1 MKSSY
6 VHLYSSSLTNSFISK
21 KVSTYLQEFIPFI
34 DIDVRT
40 FTHHSKKNMI
50 DDSYADNLMI
60 QWPYDNSSD
69 SGNGS
74 GNGIGNGSPGDSQ
87 NSLNNS
93 CQEIAIIDGFYLQ
106 RIYSKIID
114 ENESQLS
121 HFHIVFEDKLVC
133 TYDENDKRY
142 HARPII
148 CGSPSIISIP
158 SIIEG
163 PAKSKGYY
171 FKQMLKDLL
180 SISSKE
186 IEKEFA
192 STFISYDDP
201 RLTQVATGYVIQAIF
216 FFLTNGNP
224 FCSQYPCRLF
234 NSHWQEELIYTQV
247 INPVLCKEHLRI
259 LAEASK

>member
-1 MKSSY
+1 LIFDFKNLQVDNHKDRGINQVSY
-6 VHLYSSSLTNSFISK
+6 NTSADGSSSSLSESPNLS
-21 KVSTYLQEFIPFI
+21 
-34 DIDVRT
+34 
-40 FTHHSKKNMI
+40 N
-50 DDSYADNLMI
+50 DSCPKI
-60 QWPYDNSSD
+60 T
-69 SGNGS
+69 
-74 GNGIGNGSPGDSQ
+74 
-87 NSLNNS
+87 
-93 CQEIAIIDGFYLQ
+93 IIDGFYLQ
-106 RIYSKIID
+106 RLYSRIID

-121 HFHIVFEDKLVC
+121 HIHLVFDDNLVC

-163 PAKSKGYY
+163 PAKPKGYY
-171 FKQMLKDLL
+171 FKHMLKDML

-186 IEKEFA
+186 IENEFA
-192 STFISYDDP
+192 GTYVSYDDP
-201 RLTQVATGYVIQAIF
+201 RLMQVATGYAIQAIF

-247 INPVLCKEHLRI
+247 KNPVLCKEHLQL
-259 LAEASK
+259 LAQAGK

>member
-1 MKSSY
+1 MKLSY
-6 VHLYSSSLTNSFISK
+6 VHLYFSTLTNSFLSK
-21 KVSTYLQEFIPFI
+21 KVSTILQEFMPFI
-34 DIDVRT
+34 DVDVRP
-40 FTHHSKKNMI
+40 FTHHSQNNMI
-50 DDSYADNLMI
+50 DGNYRDNLMI
-60 QWPYDNSSD
+60 QLSHDNGDD
-69 SGNGS
+69 SGK
-74 GNGIGNGSPGDSQ
+74 GSPADSH
-87 NSLNNS
+87 NSYNNRYKKT
-93 CQEIAIIDGFYLQ
+93 EIIDGFYLQ
-106 RIYSKIID
+106 RIYSRIID
-114 ENESQLS
+114 DNESHLS
-121 HFHIVFEDKLVC
+121 HFHLVFEDNLVC
-133 TYDENDKRY
+133 TYDEIDKRY

-163 PAKSKGYY
+163 PAKPKGYY

-186 IEKEFA
+186 IENEFA

-247 INPVLCKEHLRI
+247 INPVLCEDHLQI
-259 LAEASK
+259 FAQAGK

>member
-1 MKSSY
+1 MKLSY
-6 VHLYSSSLTNSFISK
+6 VHLYSSTLTNSFLSK
-21 KVSTYLQEFIPFI
+21 KVSTNLQEFIPFI
-34 DIDVRT
+34 DVDVRP
-40 FTHHSKKNMI
+40 FTHHSKNNMI
-50 DDSYADNLMI
+50 DDCYRDNVMI
-60 QWPYDNSSD
+60 QLSYDNGGD

-74 GNGIGNGSPGDSQ
+74 LVDSQ
-87 NSLNNS
+87 NSSNNS
-93 CQEIAIIDGFYLQ
+93 CQKIAIIDGFYLQ
-106 RIYSKIID
+106 RVYSRIIN

-121 HFHIVFEDKLVC
+121 HFHLVFEDNLVC
-133 TYDENDKRY
+133 TYDEFDKRY

-163 PAKSKGYY
+163 PAKPKGYY
-171 FKQMLKDLL
+171 VKQMLKDLL

-186 IEKEFA
+186 IENEFA

-247 INPVLCKEHLRI
+247 INPVLCEEHLRI
-259 LAEASK
+259 LAEAGK

>member
-1 MKSSY
+1 MKLSY
-6 VHLYSSSLTNSFISK
+6 VHLYSSTLTNSFLSK
-21 KVSTYLQEFIPFI
+21 KVSTNLQEFIPFI
-34 DIDVRT
+34 DVDVRP
-40 FTHHSKKNMI
+40 FTHHSKNNMI
-50 DDSYADNLMI
+50 DDCYRDNVVI
-60 QWPYDNSSD
+60 QLSHDNGGD

-74 GNGIGNGSPGDSQ
+74 PVDSQ
-87 NSLNNS
+87 NSSNNS
-93 CQEIAIIDGFYLQ
+93 CQKIAIIDGFYLQ
-106 RIYSKIID
+106 RVYSRIIND
-114 ENESQLS
+114 NESQLS
-121 HFHIVFEDKLVC
+121 HFHLVFEDNLVC
-133 TYDENDKRY
+133 TYDEFDKRY

-163 PAKSKGYY
+163 PAKPKGYY
-171 FKQMLKDLL
+171 FKQMLKDLI

-186 IEKEFA
+186 IENEFA

-247 INPVLCKEHLRI
+247 INPVQCEEHLRI
-259 LAEASK
+259 LAEAGK

>member
-1 MKSSY
+1 MKLSY
-6 VHLYSSSLTNSFISK
+6 VHLYSSTLTNSFLSK
-21 KVSTYLQEFIPFI
+21 KVSTNLQEFIPFI
-34 DIDVRT
+34 DVDVRP
-40 FTHHSKKNMI
+40 FTHHSKNNMI
-50 DDSYADNLMI
+50 DDCYRDNVMI
-60 QWPYDNSSD
+60 QLSYDNGGD

-74 GNGIGNGSPGDSQ
+74 LVDSQ
-87 NSLNNS
+87 NSSNNS
-93 CQEIAIIDGFYLQ
+93 CQKIAIIDGFYLQ
-106 RIYSKIID
+106 RVYSRIIN
-114 ENESQLS
+114 ENESQMS
-121 HFHIVFEDKLVC
+121 HFHLVFEDNLVC
-133 TYDENDKRY
+133 TYDEFDKRY

-163 PAKSKGYY
+163 PAKPKGYY
-171 FKQMLKDLL
+171 VKQMLKDLL

-186 IEKEFA
+186 IENEFA

-247 INPVLCKEHLRI
+247 INPVLCEEHLRI
-259 LAEASK
+259 LAEAGK

>member
-1 MKSSY
+1 MKLSY
-6 VHLYSSSLTNSFISK
+6 VHLYSSTLTNSFLSK
-21 KVSTYLQEFIPFI
+21 KVSTNLQEFIPFI
-34 DIDVRT
+34 DVDVRP
-40 FTHHSKKNMI
+40 FTHHSKKNKI
-50 DDSYADNLMI
+50 DDSYRDNLMI
-60 QWPYDNSSD
+60 QLSYDNGGDSSK
-69 SGNGS
+69 
-74 GNGIGNGSPGDSQ
+74 GSPADSQ
-87 NSLNNS
+87 NSSNNS
-93 CQEIAIIDGFYLQ
+93 CQKIAIIDGFYLQ
-106 RIYSKIID
+106 RIYSRIID

-121 HFHIVFEDKLVC
+121 HFHLVFEDNLVC
-133 TYDENDKRY
+133 TYDEIDKRY

-163 PAKSKGYY
+163 PAKAKGYY

-186 IEKEFA
+186 IENEFA

-247 INPVLCKEHLRI
+247 INPVLCEEHLRI
-259 LAEASK
+259 LAEAGK

>member
-1 MKSSY
+1 MKLSY
-6 VHLYSSSLTNSFISK
+6 VHLYSSLLSTSYLAK
-21 KVSTYLQEFIPFI
+21 EVSTYLHEFIPFI
-34 DIDVRT
+34 DVDVRS
-40 FTHHSKKNMI
+40 FTNYFRKNMI
-50 DDSYADNLMI
+50 EEDIEDNMMI
-60 QWPYDNSSD
+60 QLSHEVNANTSLGELQNSSD
-69 SGNGS
+69 
-74 GNGIGNGSPGDSQ
+74 DT
-87 NSLNNS
+87 
-93 CQEIAIIDGFYLQ
+93 CQKMMIIDGFYLQ
-106 RIYSKIID
+106 RIYSRIID
-114 ENESQLS
+114 KNEMQLD
-121 HFHIVFEDKLVC
+121 HLHLIFEDNLVC
-133 TYDENDKRY
+133 TYDENDDRY

-148 CGSPSIISIP
+148 CGSPSIISIS

-163 PAKSKGYY
+163 PAKPKGYY

-192 STFISYDDP
+192 DNFVSNDDP
-201 RLTQVATGYVIQAIF
+201 RLIHVATGYAIQAIF

-259 LAEASK
+259 LAEAGA

>member
-1 MKSSY
+1 MNLSY
-6 VHLYSSSLTNSFISK
+6 VHLYSSSLTILSFLK
-21 KVSTYLQEFIPFI
+21 QVSANLHKFLPFV
-34 DIDVRT
+34 DVDVRT
-40 FTHHSKKNMI
+40 FDLKKDLP
-50 DDSYADNLMI
+50 DDNHKDSSINQISHNYSVDGN
-60 QWPYDNSSD
+60 NSSLGESQD
-69 SGNGS
+69 SS
-74 GNGIGNGSPGDSQ
+74 
-87 NSLNNS
+87 NNS
-93 CQEIAIIDGFYLQ
+93 YPNMTIIDGFYLQ
-106 RIYSKIID
+106 RIYSRIIYED
-114 ENESQLS
+114 ESQLS
-121 HFHIVFEDKLVC
+121 HIHIVFVDNLVC

-163 PAKSKGYY
+163 PAKPKGYY

-180 SISSKE
+180 SISSKV

-192 STFISYDDP
+192 STFVSYDDP
-201 RLTQVATGYVIQAIF
+201 RLMQVATGYVIQAIF

-247 INPVLCKEHLRI
+247 INPVLCKEHERL
-259 LAEASK
+259 LYQSGK

>member
-1 MKSSY
+1 MKLSY
-6 VHLYSSSLTNSFISK
+6 VHLYSSTLTNSFLSK
-21 KVSTYLQEFIPFI
+21 KVSTNLQEFIPFI
-34 DIDVRT
+34 DVDVRP
-40 FTHHSKKNMI
+40 FTHHSKNNMI
-50 DDSYADNLMI
+50 DDSSRDNVMI
-60 QWPYDNSSD
+60 QLSYDNGGD
-69 SGNGS
+69 SG
-74 GNGIGNGSPGDSQ
+74 IGSPADSQ
-87 NSLNNS
+87 NLSNNS
-93 CQEIAIIDGFYLQ
+93 CQKIAIIDGFYLQ
-106 RIYSKIID
+106 RIYSRIID

-121 HFHIVFEDKLVC
+121 HFHLVFEDNLVC
-133 TYDENDKRY
+133 TFDENDKRY

-163 PAKSKGYY
+163 PAKPKGYY

-186 IEKEFA
+186 IENEFA

-247 INPVLCKEHLRI
+247 INPVLCEEHLRI
-259 LAEASK
+259 LAEAGK

>member
-1 MKSSY
+1 MHMKLSY
-6 VHLYSSSLTNSFISK
+6 VHLYSSTLTNSFLSK
-21 KVSTYLQEFIPFI
+21 KVSTNLQEFIPFI
-34 DIDVRT
+34 DVDVRP
-40 FTHHSKKNMI
+40 FTHHSKNNMI
-50 DDSYADNLMI
+50 DDCYRDNVMI
-60 QWPYDNSSD
+60 QLSYDNGGD

-74 GNGIGNGSPGDSQ
+74 LVDSQ
-87 NSLNNS
+87 NSSNNS
-93 CQEIAIIDGFYLQ
+93 CQKIAIIDGFYLQ
-106 RIYSKIID
+106 RVYSRIIN
-114 ENESQLS
+114 ENESQMS
-121 HFHIVFEDKLVC
+121 HFHLVFEDNLVC
-133 TYDENDKRY
+133 TYDEFDKRY

-163 PAKSKGYY
+163 PAKPKGYY
-171 FKQMLKDLL
+171 VKQMLKDLL

-186 IEKEFA
+186 IENEFA

-247 INPVLCKEHLRI
+247 INPVLCEEHLRI
-259 LAEASK
+259 LAEAGK

>member
-1 MKSSY
+1 MKLSY
-6 VHLYSSSLTNSFISK
+6 VHLYSSTLTNSFLSK
-21 KVSTYLQEFIPFI
+21 KVSTNLQEFIPFI
-34 DIDVRT
+34 DVDVRP
-40 FTHHSKKNMI
+40 FTHHSKNNMI
-50 DDSYADNLMI
+50 DDCYGDNVMI
-60 QWPYDNSSD
+60 QLSYDNGGD

-74 GNGIGNGSPGDSQ
+74 PVDSQ
-87 NSLNNS
+87 NSSNNS
-93 CQEIAIIDGFYLQ
+93 CQKIAIIDGFYLQ
-106 RIYSKIID
+106 RVYSRIIN

-121 HFHIVFEDKLVC
+121 HFHLVFEDNLVC
-133 TYDENDKRY
+133 TYDEFDKRY

-163 PAKSKGYY
+163 PAKPKGYY

-186 IEKEFA
+186 IENEFA

-247 INPVLCKEHLRI
+247 INPVLCEEHLRI
-259 LAEASK
+259 LAEAGK

>member
-1 MKSSY
+1 MKLSY
-6 VHLYSSSLTNSFISK
+6 VHLYSSFLSTSFIAK
-21 KVSTYLQEFIPFI
+21 EVSTYLHEFFPFI
-34 DIDVRT
+34 HVDVRS
-40 FTHHSKKNMI
+40 FPNYFRKNMI
-50 DDSYADNLMI
+50 EGDIEDKMMI
-60 QWPYDNSSD
+60 QLSHEV
-69 SGNGS
+69 SGNTSLGE
-74 GNGIGNGSPGDSQ
+74 SQ
-87 NSLNNS
+87 NSS
-93 CQEIAIIDGFYLQ
+93 YDTFQKMMIIDGFYLQ
-106 RIYSKIID
+106 RIYSRIMDK
-114 ENESQLS
+114 NEMQLD
-121 HFHIVFEDKLVC
+121 HLHLIFEDNLVC

-148 CGSPSIISIP
+148 CGSPSIISIS

-163 PAKSKGYY
+163 PAKPKGYY

-180 SISSKE
+180 SMSSKE

-192 STFISYDDP
+192 DNFVNYDDP
-201 RLTQVATGYVIQAIF
+201 RLIHVATGYAIQAIF

-259 LAEASK
+259 LAEAGE